1 MALANVTEATFWLKR
16 RKWMRKIA
24 IFIYVFWVGTMLSTI
39 YCSSAHGELIDI
51 YPEVKEEVTFVEKPI
66 VQEKEKFVI
75 PDPGYSVDEL
85 KLLALV
91 TLAEAEGESEKGKR
105 LVMDTILNRVESESF
120 PNTIEEVVYQDNQ
133 FSVVASGQLER
144 MILDGETYKLA
155 VEEAFNK
162 VNSDVLY
169 FTAGKYGAYG
179 TPMFQEGNHYF
190 SGK

>member
-1 MALANVTEATFWLKR
+1 
-16 RKWMRKIA
+16 MRKIA
-24 IFIYVFWVGTMLSTI
+24 IFIYVFWIGTTLSTI

-51 YPEVKEEVTFVEKPI
+51 YPEVKEEVAFVEKPI
-66 VQEKEKFVI
+66 VQEKKKFVI

-120 PNTIEEVVYQDNQ
+120 PNTIEEVVYQESQ
-133 FSVVASGQLER
+133 FSVVASGRLER
-144 MILDGETYKLA
+144 MKLDGETYKLA

-169 FTAGKYGAYG
+169 FTAGNYGAYG